1 METATDIEGY
11 TEIAMGLQSGTNAN
25 NGAFT
30 GNAPVQ
36 NHSAVIFYT
45 HDVQDEEASAREG
58 RPIFKSKDYIQIM
71 VPGDKSN
78 IIRRPVRMGHTQ
90 KHDNI
95 RYAPQY
101 DAFKQKR
108 EQRPDGTPLAAW
120 PAMSTAQVKELEYL
134 NIFTVEQLADIA
146 DSLVARHTGLTK
158 LKNLAN
164 VFLKRADGTKEASRL
179 TSELDKRDKEIS
191 ALQQQMNDMA
201 AEMASLKTSSVVH
214 AVPAP
219 IMAAQV
225 VPAPPEIE
233 SSLADVDED
242 LYGDDDVDDILD
254 SVEEIKPVKK
264 TRARKVR
271 K

>member
-1 METATDIEGY
+1 M
-11 TEIAMGLQSGTNAN
+11 
-25 NGAFT
+25 
-30 GNAPVQ
+30 
-36 NHSAVIFYT
+36 
-45 HDVQDEEASAREG
+45 
-58 RPIFKSKDYIQIM
+58 
-71 VPGDKSN
+71 
-78 IIRRPVRMGHTQ
+78 
-90 KHDNI
+90 
-95 RYAPQY
+95 
-101 DAFKQKR
+101 
-108 EQRPDGTPLAAW
+108 
-120 PAMSTAQVKELEYL
+120 
-134 NIFTVEQLADIA
+134 
-146 DSLVARHTGLTK
+146 
-158 LKNLAN
+158 
-164 VFLKRADGTKEASRL
+164 FLKRADGTKEASRL